1 MGLKYGVTDG
11 MNEKGLFV
19 SMLWYESDSQYQT
32 VSPADSSKALAQIMY
47 ADWVLGNFS
56 TVEG

>member
-47 ADWVLGNFS
+47 AD
-56 TVEG
+56 